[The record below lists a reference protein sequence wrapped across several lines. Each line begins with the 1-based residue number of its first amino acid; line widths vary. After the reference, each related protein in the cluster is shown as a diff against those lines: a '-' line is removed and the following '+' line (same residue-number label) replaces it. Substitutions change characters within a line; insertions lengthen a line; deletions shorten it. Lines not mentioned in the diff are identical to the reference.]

1 MVAGLLGG
9 GGGTRGGTV
18 PGAWL
23 CLMAL
28 LQLLGS
34 APRGSGLAHGRRLIC
49 WQALLQ
55 CQGEP
60 ECSYAYNQYAE
71 ACAPVL
77 AQRGGGDAP
86 GAAAAAAA
94 SRPRPLLSPRAG
106 AARATLN
113 HTRRGPALED
123 CDCAQDE
130 NCKSTKRAIEPCL
143 PRTSGGGA
151 GGAGAGGVMGCTE
164 ARRRCDRDSRCN
176 QALSRY
182 LTYCGKLFN
191 GLRCTDECRGVIEDM
206 LAVPKAALL
215 NDCVCDGLE
224 RPICESIKENMARL
238 CFGAELG
245 NGPGSSGSDGGLDY
259 YDEEYD
265 DEQRP
270 GGAGS
275 EQPLDDDDGVA
286 HPPRPGGGAAAA
298 GGGGDLP
305 YGPGRRSGNGHGSGG
320 GRLAPRGAWT
330 PLASILLL
338 LLLPLLF

>member
-1 MVAGLLGG
+1 MVAALLGG

-34 APRGSGLAHGRRLIC
+34 APRSSGLAHGRRLIC

-60 ECSYAYNQYAE
+60 ECSYAYSQYAE

-77 AQRGGGDAP
+77 APRGAADPP
-86 GAAAAAAA
+86 GAAAAF
-94 SRPRPLLSPRAG
+94 P
-106 AARATLN
+106 ARWRCPSHCISALIQLN

-143 PRTSGGGA
+143 PRTSGGA
-151 GGAGAGGVMGCTE
+151 GGPDAGGVMGCTE

-176 QALSRY
+176 LALGRY

-191 GLRCTDECRGVIEDM
+191 GLRCTDECRAVIEDM

-224 RPICESIKENMARL
+224 RPICESVKENMARL

-245 NGPGSSGSDGGLDY
+245 AGPGSSGSDGGLDDY

-270 GGAGS
+270 GPAGA
-275 EQPLDDDDGVA
+275 EQPLDDEGGGA
-286 HPPRPGGGAAAA
+286 RPGGR
-298 GGGGDLP
+298 GDPP
-305 YGPGRRSGNGHGSGG
+305 YGPGRRSGSAGH
-320 GRLAPRGAWT
+320 RAAPRGACT
-330 PLASILLL
+330 ALASILLL
-338 LLLPLLF
+338 LLRPLF